1 VVSTTSAGLAVY
13 PAINQLPH
21 MAIPVATA
29 LPASAIR
36 VAAARVV
43 TRRTERTTAVTAV
56 TEEYLAVVV
65 AVVQPH

>member
-1 VVSTTSAGLAVY
+1 
-13 PAINQLPH
+13 
-21 MAIPVATA
+21 
-29 LPASAIR
+29 